1 VSTSEDSGDDMVRHA
16 VQAGEGEAAL
26 ACEGIAVG

>member
-1 VSTSEDSGDDMVRHA
+1 MSACEGSGDDMVRHA